1 MKETID
7 QAIATIR
14 ANDQGRYTVPT
25 HGLYPFQW
33 NWDSCLTA
41 IGFAHFDVERA
52 WVEIETLFEHQWDDG
67 MVPHIIFHQ
76 QNDGYFPGPDIWN
89 TNRPVPT
96 SGITQP
102 PVAGYCLKK
111 VVERTPHQSA
121 YLDRLRNLLKKIH
134 SWHEWF
140 YECRDPN
147 SEGLV
152 AIIHPWESGRDNSV
166 DWDEA
171 LARVPT
177 EGVKAFQRR
186 DTTHANPDHRPTQ
199 EQYERYIWLV
209 QRFESLNWD
218 NTVLHKHSP
227 FQVVDPGFNAMLLQ
241 SIYDIGTLAR
251 EIGEIEVANA
261 SETMFK
267 KGIKALDSLWND
279 NLKQYVCFDRVA
291 QKHVNNA
298 SIGGLIPVLTQIP
311 RKRKQTIADKLCR
324 LSTRF
329 GIPSQDPGSSQF
341 ERYRYWRGP
350 IWLIINYMICDGLMD
365 EDHHELSQKIC
376 ETSIDLIKTSGFAEY
391 YDPIDGTGCGGQS
404 FSWTAAMVLEF
415 IDKMHEPAHTEPA

>member
-1 MKETID
+1 MKETIAR
-7 QAIATIR
+7 AIATIK
-14 ANDQGRYTVPT
+14 ANDQGIYTVPT

-41 IGFAHFDVERA
+41 LGFAHFDVERA

-76 QNDGYFPGPDIWN
+76 ENDGYFPGPNIWN
-89 TNRPVPT
+89 TGRPVPT

-111 VVERTPHQSA
+111 VFDRTEHQSK
-121 YLDRLRNLLKKIH
+121 YIDRLRILVKKIH
-134 SWHEWF
+134 AWHQWF
-140 YECRDPN
+140 YECRDPK

-177 EGVKAFQRR
+177 DGVKPFKRR
-186 DTTHANPDHRPTQ
+186 DTVHANPEHRPTQ
-199 EQYERYIWLV
+199 HQYERYIWLV
-209 QRFESLNWD
+209 QRFESENW
-218 NTVLHKHSP
+218 NNAILHDCSP
-227 FQVVDPGFNAMLLQ
+227 FRVVDPGFNAMLLR
-241 SIYDIGTLAR
+241 SISDIGVLASH
-251 EIGEIEVANA
+251 IGEIEIANA
-261 SETMFK
+261 CEGMAA
-267 KGIKALDSLWND
+267 KGIGSLEKLWND
-279 NLKQYVCFDRVA
+279 KLGQYVCFDRVN
-291 QKHVNNA
+291 QKQINNA
-298 SIGGLIPVLTQIP
+298 AIGGLVPVLTEIP
-311 RKRKQTIADKLCR
+311 HDRKQMISDTIRKYA
-324 LSTRF
+324 TRF
-329 GIPSQDPGSSQF
+329 GIPSQDPQSDHF

-350 IWLIINYMICDGLMD
+350 IWLIINYMIAEGLSIGD
-365 EDHHELSQKIC
+365 QRDLSRQISD
-376 ETSIDLIKTSGFAEY
+376 TSLDLIKSSGFAEY

-415 IDKMHEPAHTEPA
+415 IDKMHELAHTEPA